1 MNGAPDTRSRMVE
14 KTGQAENDARGGAA
28 LQGKEPATRRFSP
41 TAYAAKLQTDS
52 SLPSSQPS
60 LLREP
65 GNGLAGIDLKAL
77 TEEARHMLA
86 APRGWNE
93 EEQRRYA
100 EKLNRAV
107 IGFPQERAEL
117 LAVLSDWIIKK
128 RLQHLSTGSL
138 PYGTLAEALFAEVI
152 GLNVLELVLRH
163 RDGLEEVQ
171 VVGTRIFEVRDGR
184 AVPSAYRFE
193 DVAMVERIQQ
203 NLVLFNNDRI
213 NPRKRW
219 AEVQLLDGSRVT
231 MTGFGFTSQPTLT
244 IRFYTVRRFELDTLC
259 RPEYR
264 TINEPIRE
272 LLRAI
277 VDSRFNMVVI
287 GATNT
292 GKTHLIKALIAAM
305 PDEERLVTIE
315 GRYELS
321 LLRDFPDKNVI
332 EYEAD
337 EEDPLHGSKQ
347 AFKLALRQSPQR
359 ICHAEIRDEDANI
372 YVRACTRGHEGSVTS
387 VHANALEDVPEAL
400 TDMCMLDNRGMNPVR
415 LTKRITE
422 YVTQIGFEM
431 RMVGSSRKLV
441 RIGEFEWRE
450 GEAVVRDWVRYDEE
464 SGEWKLPLN
473 CSPKARERLGRY
485 APEAWKK
492 LRPMVQAGKGD

>member
-1 MNGAPDTRSRMVE
+1 MMTVRE
-14 KTGQAENDARGGAA
+14 KRPAA
-28 LQGKEPATRRFSP
+28 IGEEAAGTAASESPRFSP
-41 TAYAAKLQTDS
+41 TAYAARIQAEK
-52 SLPSSQPS
+52 
-60 LLREP
+60 
-65 GNGLAGIDLKAL
+65 AGSNAVTSPLKEHGRDFGGVDLKAL

-128 RLQHLSTGSL
+128 RLQHLSTGSM

-152 GLNVLELVLRH
+152 GLNVLELVLRN
-163 RDGLEEVQ
+163 REGLEEVQ

-184 AVPSAYRFE
+184 AIPSAYRFE
-193 DVAMVERIQQ
+193 DAAMVERIQQ

-213 NPRKRW
+213 NLRKRW

-244 IRFYTVRRFELDTLC
+244 IRFYTVRRFELQTLC
-259 RPEYR
+259 RQEYQ
-264 TINEPIRE
+264 TINESIRE
-272 LLRAI
+272 VLLAIIRA
-277 VDSRFNMVVI
+277 RFNMVVI

-305 PDEERLVTIE
+305 PDEERLITIE

-321 LLRDFPDKNVI
+321 LLRDFPEKNVI

-337 EEDPLHGSKQ
+337 EEDPAHGSKQ

-387 VHANALEDVPEAL
+387 VHANSLEDVPEAI
-400 TDMCMLDNRGMNPVR
+400 TDMCMLDGRGMNPLR

-431 RMVGSSRKLV
+431 RLIGTVRKLV
-441 RIGEFEWRE
+441 RIGEFEWRG
-450 GEAVVRDWVRYDEE
+450 GEAVVRDWVRFDEE
-464 SGEWKLPLN
+464 SGEWLMPLD
-473 CSPKARERLGRY
+473 CSARAADRLRRF
-485 APEAWKK
+485 APEAWE
-492 LRPMVQAGKGD
+492 RIGSMAQREKGD